1 MSEQQMLEPE
11 STGRPRRLSAKSV
24 ARLRW
29 AVPVCVVAI
38 AAVLVGVLP
47 ASGDPAAPPIPG
59 TAQAVPAP
67 GIDPAV
73 QRWFKNRE
81 GLQIELN
88 NALLGAQKLPRP
100 AAAARPVC
108 TRLLRASAALSAYSR
123 LPAASLD
130 TLVRAGLDSF
140 VKAATTC
147 LAGDLATAEQL
158 VARGLAERAAVSEQ
172 IDETLDGD

>member
-1 MSEQQMLEPE
+1 MSERRMLEPAQ
-11 STGRPRRLSAKSV
+11 TGRPRWRSPSVV

-29 AVPVCVVAI
+29 VVPVCVVAV

-47 ASGDPAAPPIPG
+47 ASGAPAAAPVPG

-88 NALLGAQKLPRP
+88 NALLAAQKLPRP

-108 TRLLRASAALSAYSR
+108 TRLLKVATALSAYGR
-123 LPAASLD
+123 LPAAPLD
-130 TLVRAGLDSF
+130 TLVRTGLDSF

-158 VARGLAERAAVSEQ
+158 VARGLAERAAVSEK